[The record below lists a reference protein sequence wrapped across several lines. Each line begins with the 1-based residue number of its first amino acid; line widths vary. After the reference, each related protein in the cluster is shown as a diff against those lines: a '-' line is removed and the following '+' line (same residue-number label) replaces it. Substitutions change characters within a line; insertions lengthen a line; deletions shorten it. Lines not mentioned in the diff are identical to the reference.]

1 MGAVTFPRW
10 GSARQDAGRGGRTGL
25 EARAAAS
32 WRTGWTSTAPCW
44 FCSVSVG
51 ALLGLLG

>member
-10 GSARQDAGRGGRTGL
+10 GNARQDAGRGGRTGL

-32 WRTGWTSTAPCW
+32 WRTG
-44 FCSVSVG
+44 
-51 ALLGLLG
+51 